1 MLQAISIFFLVM
13 NPMSWLKQ
21 PVLNRSKSILSNPII
36 WINTVHT
43 KAKGNLAEERGC
55 EYLRQN
61 GFRIIDR
68 NVYNRFGEIDIIAMR
83 DNVLHF
89 VEVKSAQSYE
99 QAINNITPSKLQ
111 KLGRT
116 IQFYLQK
123 KKLNSDYCIDALIVS
138 EQILELIENI
148 TL

>member
-1 MLQAISIFFLVM
+1 MDT
-13 NPMSWLKQ
+13 
-21 PVLNRSKSILSNPII
+21 RSK
-36 WINTVHT
+36 
-43 KAKGNLAEERGC
+43 GNIAEERGC
-55 EYLRQN
+55 EYLRSN

-68 NVYNRFGEIDIIAMR
+68 NVYNRFGEIDIIAIR
-83 DNVLHF
+83 ENVLHF
-89 VEVKSAQSYE
+89 VEVKSAATYE

-123 KKLNSDYCIDALIVS
+123 KKLNTDYCVDALIVS
-138 EQILELIENI
+138 SDTLELIENI

>member
-1 MLQAISIFFLVM
+1 M
-13 NPMSWLKQ
+13 
-21 PVLNRSKSILSNPII
+21 
-36 WINTVHT
+36 HT
-43 KAKGNLAEERGC
+43 KAKGNLAEEKGC
-55 EYLRQN
+55 EYLREK

-68 NVYNRFGEIDIIAMR
+68 NVYNRFGEIDIIAIR
-83 DNVLHF
+83 DNVIHF

-99 QAINNITPSKLQ
+99 QAVYNLSSSKLQ

-138 EQILELIENI
+138 NEGIEWIENI